1 MRVKVAKLVKQSLAL
16 LAVFVL
22 FQTEAKPHG
31 IPETPIKRG
40 ASTTFDG
47 CKSSALAWARTLQ
60 LGAGKDLLESD
71 DGYLITTGRRAVQ
84 LRCSRRN

>member
-40 ASTTFDG
+40 A
-47 CKSSALAWARTLQ
+47 WARTLQ
-60 LGAGKDLLESD
+60 LGDGKDLLELN
-71 DGYLITTGRRAVQ
+71 DGYLITAGTPAVRLQ
-84 LRCSRRN
+84 CSRRN